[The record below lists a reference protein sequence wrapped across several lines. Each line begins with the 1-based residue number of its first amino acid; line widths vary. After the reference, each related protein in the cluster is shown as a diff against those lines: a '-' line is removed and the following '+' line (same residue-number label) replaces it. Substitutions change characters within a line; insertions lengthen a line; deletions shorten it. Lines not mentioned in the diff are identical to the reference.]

1 MEEVV
6 ADKTVEWQQNLEQ
19 AFSMLFRLQ
28 GEGLQEAVKQVSLL
42 GCLALKAGKEQE
54 AEQCFEKLLEVD
66 LAKVTPASYLAAVKN
81 MLVMAARM
89 RKEELFTAWLTAA
102 LKPVNVFVQA
112 EEKQKVAEFVL
123 VIVFTACDRRF
134 LSALPVLNRLVN
146 IYLRAC
152 NDAQALQEFFS
163 EWTSLIAQF
172 ARRNWTELSK
182 FLLRVLLKE
191 LLRRKDLPLTQ
202 LVLLKLN
209 MHMQMYSRWDS
220 FANAF
225 AVYEELQ
232 YFYLLLLKR
241 AGNVKIAEAERSR
254 YLVLTLRSI
263 RDWVANVS
271 RTNMQDDL
279 NILREWRD
287 LLKEKLSA
295 NVQLW
300 VDILVQ
306 LEINY
311 WHLTKPKTSRKQLE
325 YLADLLEPDVV
336 TEEYKKL
343 LQKLV

>member
-6 ADKTVEWQQNLEQ
+6 ADKTVDWQENLEQ

-28 GEGLQEAVKQVSLL
+28 GEELQEAIKQVSLL

-54 AEQCFEKLLEVD
+54 AEQCFAKLLEVD
-66 LAKVTPASYLAAVKN
+66 LQKVTPASYLAAVKN

-89 RKEELFTAWLTAA
+89 RKEELFTAWLQAA
-102 LKPVNVFVQA
+102 LKTISFFVHA
-112 EEKQKVAEFVL
+112 EEESKVADFVL
-123 VIVFTACDRRF
+123 AIVFTACDRRF
-134 LSALPVLNRLVN
+134 LTALPGLRQLTN
-146 IYLRAC
+146 IYLLAY
-152 NDAQALQEFFS
+152 DDVQALQQFFG
-163 EWTSLIAQF
+163 EWTSMLAQF

-191 LLRRKDLPLTQ
+191 LLRRKDLHLTQ
-202 LVLLKLN
+202 LVLLQLN
-209 MHMQMYSRWDS
+209 MHLQMYSRWDS

-254 YLVLTLRSI
+254 YLLLILRSI

-279 NILREWRD
+279 NILREWRN
-287 LLKEKLSA
+287 LLKANLSG
-295 NVQLW
+295 NVQVW
-300 VDILVQ
+300 VDVLVQ

-325 YLADLLEPDVV
+325 YLADLVEPDVV
-336 TEEYKKL
+336 PSEYKRL